1 MTQEEGGQRHRG
13 GVQSETTMEGGG
25 AMEEDEAEK
34 LPIFIGNRF
43 HSSKE
48 VNRDRNENILAKAMI
63 HCPKLGWAPRTGRIS
78 QFFTLFSNPVH
89 LFKCVTQ
96 GLLQKGSKGL
106 HSYVLGEQR
115 LGKSGSGHGGSQEQE

>member
-1 MTQEEGGQRHRG
+1 M
-13 GVQSETTMEGGG
+13 QSETTMEGGG
-25 AMEEDEAEK
+25 AVEEDEAEK

-43 HSSKE
+43 QSSKE

-96 GLLQKGSKGL
+96 GLLQKRSKGL
-106 HSYVLGEQR
+106 YVLGEQR